1 MKNILI
7 LSTLMVLLSGCAAM
21 SIEQCKTAN
30 WLSVGERDG
39 SDGHE
44 SRLDK
49 YYSSCQKANVVPNQS
64 LYEKGYQQGLGYYC
78 QPENIFSEALEGRGD
93 FRVCPVEKR
102 QLLRPYYQAANEYY
116 QADSEFSRSQNEMN
130 RYLKELE
137 RTDLSSKVRD
147 DYKKRLYDL
156 RINSSSVQSRYH
168 DAVRN
173 MERFKAEH
181 GLN

>member
-1 MKNILI
+1 MKTIVF
-7 LSTLMVLLSGCAAM
+7 LSTLAMLLSGCAAM

-30 WLSVGERDG
+30 WLSVGEKDG
-39 SDGHE
+39 SAGYE

-49 YYSSCQKANVVPNQS
+49 YYSACQKANIIPNQA
-64 LYEKGYQQGLGYYC
+64 LYEKGYQTGLGYYC

-93 FRVCPVEKR
+93 FRVCPAEKR
-102 QLLRPYYQAANEYY
+102 QLLRPYYLVAYEYY
-116 QADSEFSRSQNEMN
+116 QADSEFNRSQNEIS

-168 DAVRN
+168 NAVRN